1 MPWFDGTNI
10 RRLYSRLPKVLRTT
24 KPVPPHGS
32 HSILTPG
39 AASPQR
45 KQVAIHTTPQVAIFT
60 TPMKQAT
67 KSSQVL
73 SQEDHVCVPSIS
85 VLSVSSQ
92 W

>member
-10 RRLYSRLPKVLRTT
+10 RLLRTT
-24 KPVPPHGS
+24 KPVPPHGL

-39 AASPQR
+39 AMSPQR
-45 KQVAIHTTPQVAIFT
+45 KQLAIQTTPQVAINT
-60 TPMKQAT
+60 TPVKQAT

-85 VLSVSSQ
+85 VFSFSSQ